1 MTSLQ
6 PSATT
11 PTPPAAPHVIGDYLV
26 SDVAE
31 AQRRLSALLGREE
44 PVSVDVLRAAVEDPL
59 YAMHLMA
66 SRSSPQLLAILLQRP
81 PRREEDPLKQALPE
95 TAADQSKAALLS
107 RFARSM
113 FEWSKTGFELA
124 PPEQHEARL
133 AACRACPNLRA
144 PTGSLFQR
152 IAASAGL
159 DGHTCTL
166 CGCAVAAKSRIA
178 RETCPGADPNRPGF
192 NRWGQE
198 FGKR

>member
-11 PTPPAAPHVIGDYLV
+11 STPSAAPHVIGDYLV

-31 AQRRLSALLGREE
+31 AQRRLSTLLGREE

-66 SRSSPQLLAILLQRP
+66 SRSSPELLAVLLQRP
-81 PRREEDPLKQALPE
+81 PRREQDPLKQALPE
-95 TAADQSKAALLS
+95 APADPSKAALLS

-113 FEWSKTGFELA
+113 FEWTKTGYELA
-124 PPEQHEARL
+124 TPEQHEARL
-133 AACRACPNLRA
+133 AGCRACPNLRA

-159 DGHTCTL
+159 DGHSCSL
-166 CGCAVAAKSRIA
+166 CGCAVAAKSRMA
-178 RETCPGADPNRPGF
+178 RETCPGADPDRPGF

-198 FGKR
+198 LAKR